1 MPEPTDT
8 TGMML
13 GELKGQMRE
22 LIHNVHNLTQ
32 KVDVLAERVI
42 GAAGLPG
49 KVKDLEGRLVV
60 LETEKNKREGAM
72 GFGSWVLKSPTIGW
86 LVGAA
91 ISAWAML
98 TGKVHS

>member
-1 MPEPTDT
+1 MSEPIDT

-13 GELKGQMRE
+13 GELKGQMGE
-22 LIHNVHNLTQ
+22 LIHNVNNLGR

-42 GAAGLPG
+42 GAAGLPA
-49 KVKDLEGRLVV
+49 KVKDLEDRVVV
-60 LETEKNKREGAM
+60 LEIDKNKREGAM
-72 GFGSWVLKSPTIGW
+72 GFGAWLLKSPTIGW

-91 ISAWAML
+91 ISVWAIL